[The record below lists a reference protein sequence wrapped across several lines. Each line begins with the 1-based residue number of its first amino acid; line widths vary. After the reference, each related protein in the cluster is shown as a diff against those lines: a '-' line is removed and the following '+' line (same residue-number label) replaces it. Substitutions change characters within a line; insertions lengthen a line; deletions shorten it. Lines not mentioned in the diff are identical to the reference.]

1 MLRKLIFFSGAVL
14 ALNSHSLMAD
24 TFDDAV
30 NLYLQG
36 FEYCTDAKDA
46 LTANNVP
53 RAKAALD
60 KYESLKQEA
69 SGINSTILSTQ
80 KRGMDSNL
88 KFCERVATD
97 IEIAIGTPILDQ
109 ALAACDEAKNQL
121 KAQNPEQ
128 ANISYQ
134 RFNRLKQEALS
145 TSPSLN
151 DRFIIR
157 NQIRSCN
164 RLEKKIAGFNEKQE
178 ALALAI
184 ETVLEESEA
193 YATLCQTTPQTTKP
207 TALNASNLQE
217 IKSAVNAAQKHRAA
231 VMAESLALAEMDK
244 NPDDPGTISKNQ
256 YLQAGDLCLQKLNAQ
271 LSGLESS
278 LELAQ
283 KELDEYNGALKRAN
297 SQCGAAQKF
306 PLAQVDQAA
315 YDKARSQYESA
326 IQTRNNVRAALA
338 KNNYY
343 QANQQTGTARS
354 IEKSLGNLNTCL
366 DQTRSHV
373 SALFGALPLSK
384 PPIASV
390 AKQKAAGKTGGV
402 PPRKI
407 HGSVKMLN
415 TTPEFIVAYM
425 VDGSRPLHDVEIVI
439 DASGFDQ
446 PVYFVGSGETFRIKS
461 KDFAT
466 HRISASSAALDFANN
481 LARVQSRQSR
491 QAKVTWP
498 VNNMV
503 QIRSDRGDVVP
514 SYIANIP
521 SSKPSIIMFDY
532 GSDTVTFELD
542 NPSEA
547 AIGYLL
553 VPDFDPLEIKLSE
566 GEIKS
571 LAITRD
577 NEPLGSVLLKGL

>member
-1 MLRKLIFFSGAVL
+1 M
-14 ALNSHSLMAD
+14 
-24 TFDDAV
+24 
-30 NLYLQG
+30 
-36 FEYCTDAKDA
+36 
-46 LTANNVP
+46 
-53 RAKAALD
+53 
-60 KYESLKQEA
+60 
-69 SGINSTILSTQ
+69 
-80 KRGMDSNL
+80 
-88 KFCERVATD
+88 
-97 IEIAIGTPILDQ
+97 
-109 ALAACDEAKNQL
+109 
-121 KAQNPEQ
+121 
-128 ANISYQ
+128 
-134 RFNRLKQEALS
+134 
-145 TSPSLN
+145 
-151 DRFIIR
+151 
-157 NQIRSCN
+157 
-164 RLEKKIAGFNEKQE
+164 
-178 ALALAI
+178 
-184 ETVLEESEA
+184 
-193 YATLCQTTPQTTKP
+193 
-207 TALNASNLQE
+207 
-217 IKSAVNAAQKHRAA
+217 
-231 VMAESLALAEMDK
+231 
-244 NPDDPGTISKNQ
+244 
-256 YLQAGDLCLQKLNAQ
+256 
-271 LSGLESS
+271 
-278 LELAQ
+278 
-283 KELDEYNGALKRAN
+283 
-297 SQCGAAQKF
+297 
-306 PLAQVDQAA
+306 
-315 YDKARSQYESA
+315 
-326 IQTRNNVRAALA
+326 
-338 KNNYY
+338 
-343 QANQQTGTARS
+343 ARS